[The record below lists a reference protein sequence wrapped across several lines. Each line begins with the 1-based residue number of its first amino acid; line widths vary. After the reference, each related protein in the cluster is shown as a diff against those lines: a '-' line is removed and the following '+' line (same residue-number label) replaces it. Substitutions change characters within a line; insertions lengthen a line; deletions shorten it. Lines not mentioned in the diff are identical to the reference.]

1 MINDPSIVVASP
13 LTFTNPRQEVTF
25 GSTVAGYGGCKWPAL
40 PVCCRQ
46 HDPGPPDKLA
56 RRAAVGDQSLKFSTV
71 GGAKVNADI
80 IKSHAQNLALQA
92 LNGNPMSGGQ
102 H

>member
-1 MINDPSIVVASP
+1 MTAVFRRRRFLAFP
-13 LTFTNPRQEVTF
+13 TM
-25 GSTVAGYGGCKWPAL
+25 TVRRRP
-40 PVCCRQ
+40 
-46 HDPGPPDKLA
+46 HDLGAPDKLA
-56 RRAAVGDQSLKFSTV
+56 HSVAVADQNLKFSTV